1 MSGDNKDDKVGYGKP
16 PVTGRFKKG
25 QSGNPKGR
33 PRKKKDPSVVSL
45 ADQPTEQAWR
55 KEVYKPVTAKTA
67 SGTVTMPFNEAL
79 IQKQMAMA
87 LGGNRLV
94 LKDMM
99 QRIKHQEES
108 EAERRAQA
116 SQDWFDIKRAQQ
128 QRLDDARRRGES
140 DVRLY
145 PHPDDIV
152 RDRKTGDWDL
162 VGPFEEEQ
170 IWYFEMWRSIQHL
183 LLIWNEQYRRLGRSG
198 SLEKEIQME
207 ALVWMIENQLPPSYR
222 LEEHSWIEAIVRYD
236 RMSEKTLSIA
246 EKTQTSAI
254 VALRPHAQTDVC
266 LPEGALLHLREIATG
281 IAETLAQVD

>member
-1 MSGDNKDDKVGYGKP
+1 MSGDDKVGYGKP
-16 PVTGRFKKG
+16 PVSGRFKKG
-25 QSGNPKGR
+25 QSGNPRGR
-33 PRKKKDPSVVSL
+33 PRKKKEPPVVSL

-99 QRIKHQEES
+99 LRIKHQEES

-128 QRLDDARRRGES
+128 MRQDDARRRGGPE
-140 DVRLY
+140 VRLY

-162 VGPFEEEQ
+162 VGPIKEEQ
-170 IWYFEMWRSIQHL
+170 AGYYEMWRYIQHL
-183 LLIWNEQYRRLGRSG
+183 LLIWIEQRKE
-198 SLEKEIQME
+198 SLARDQYLESM
-207 ALVWMIENQLPPSYR
+207 ALVWVIEKQLPPSYK
-222 LEEHSWIEAIVRYD
+222 LPEWQWADVIVRYD
-236 RMSEKTLSIA
+236 RMSKRMLAKEASRCI
-246 EKTQTSAI
+246 EHIGS
-254 VALRPHAQTDVC
+254 LRPAETCEVI
-266 LPEGALLHLREIATG
+266 LPEENFAILMSFAK
-281 IAETLAQVD
+281 AMLAAMEQISSNAYS